1 MSDKPSIGFVR
12 HEPISPSPPPVQQAG
27 VVKWMRENLFSN
39 WINSILTILSIYF
52 VAKIILASTPWMW
65 NGGLDHQ

>member
-1 MSDKPSIGFVR
+1 MSDTPNIGFVR
-12 HEPISPSPPPVQQAG
+12 HEPIPPSAPPIQQAG
-27 VVKWMRENLFSN
+27 MVKWMRENLFSN

-65 NGGLDHQ
+65 NGGLDH